1 MTIVGWVILGALA
14 GWIAGFITKGG
25 YGFWG
30 DILAGIVGAVVAG
43 WITGAVLGHNL
54 VNGVSIESLV
64 VSIIGA
70 AVVIL
75 VLRAVTRGRAT
86 A

>member
-1 MTIVGWVILGALA
+1 MSIVGWIILGALA

-43 WITGAVLGHNL
+43 WVTGLVLGRDL
-54 VNGVSIESLV
+54 VNGISLESLV
-64 VSIIGA
+64 VAVIGA

-75 VLRAVTRGRAT
+75 VLRMLTRGRAT